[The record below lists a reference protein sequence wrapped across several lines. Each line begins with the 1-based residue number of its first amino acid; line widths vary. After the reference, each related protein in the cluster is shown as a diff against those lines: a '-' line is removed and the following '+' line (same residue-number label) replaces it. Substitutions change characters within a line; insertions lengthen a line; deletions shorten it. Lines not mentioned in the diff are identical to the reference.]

1 MYKRY
6 FIKKNPHCRKK
17 EIEWVELGG
26 REFYQF
32 INDPENK
39 DRHFVDMDDVVLE
52 CAPEQARGHRSE
64 VNHRNYLKEQEEEWS
79 IVSLY
84 AFEDDDGMCGE
95 DIIADLTQTV
105 EETAISNLQK
115 RTLREALQ
123 MLSTEDYMIIE
134 YRYLSHS
141 SMSEADIGA
150 IFGLTQSGLSRRLKK
165 IRTFLKKAVIELE
178 KNQQ

>member
-1 MYKRY
+1 
-6 FIKKNPHCRKK
+6 
-17 EIEWVELGG
+17 
-26 REFYQF
+26 
-32 INDPENK
+32 
-39 DRHFVDMDDVVLE
+39 
-52 CAPEQARGHRSE
+52 
-64 VNHRNYLKEQEEEWS
+64 
-79 IVSLY
+79 
-84 AFEDDDGMCGE
+84 MCGE

-150 IFGLTQSGLSRRLKK
+150 IFGLT
-165 IRTFLKKAVIELE
+165 
-178 KNQQ
+178 